1 MSVFIHFVS
10 TGVLFEGLFFPVS
23 ILKSE
28 IICKLLK
35 RQLILFI
42 LFLSEC
48 LKIIFAETRNVY
60 ECMRVCVCVYVCV
73 CVCVRERV
81 CVDAWVGRGKAG
93 ARVLGLPS
101 FCLSNI
107 LSIKASNIM
116 LTLNFEAGAIA
127 PVKHL

>member
-60 ECMRVCVCVYVCV
+60 ECMRVCVCVCV
-73 CVCVRERV
+73 CVCMRAGEGM
-81 CVDAWVGRGKAG
+81 CGCLGWEGEGGGKG
-93 ARVLGLPS
+93 FRTP
-101 FCLSNI
+101 
-107 LSIKASNIM
+107 
-116 LTLNFEAGAIA
+116 NFLF
-127 PVKHL
+127 K